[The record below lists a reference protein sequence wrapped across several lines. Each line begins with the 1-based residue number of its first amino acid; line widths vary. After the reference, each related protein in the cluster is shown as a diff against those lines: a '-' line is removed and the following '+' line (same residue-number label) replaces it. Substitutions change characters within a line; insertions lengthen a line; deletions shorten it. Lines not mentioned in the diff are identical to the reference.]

1 MLSIT
6 NLIYFLTFKRIRL
19 ADLHGRRFLKILF
32 PNRAFHHYIT
42 LAWIALKSH
51 MESLILNACRV
62 PPYESILLSLM
73 RLYFRHWDFCFVRG
87 EAVRALIKRV
97 VGETGADPVVPEGK
111 RFTASRSCRFPTRP
125 DGTSIQ
131 I

>member
-1 MLSIT
+1 
-6 NLIYFLTFKRIRL
+6 
-19 ADLHGRRFLKILF
+19 
-32 PNRAFHHYIT
+32 
-42 LAWIALKSH
+42 

-111 RFTASRSCRFPTRP
+111 GFTAPRICRFPTRP
-125 DGTSIQ
+125 YGTSIQ

>member
-1 MLSIT
+1 
-6 NLIYFLTFKRIRL
+6 
-19 ADLHGRRFLKILF
+19 
-32 PNRAFHHYIT
+32 
-42 LAWIALKSH
+42 

-97 VGETGADPVVPEGK
+97 VGEAGADPAIPEGK
-111 RFTASRSCRFPTRP
+111 EFTAPRSCRFTTRP
-125 DGTSIQ
+125 YGTSIQ